1 MGANMDTETLAT
13 TTLCEYADCRSTGLE
28 ADAAEAVIRGVKVLG
43 RESQN
48 GRVYRPEALRR
59 AAPLYD
65 GAKVNVNHP
74 KGNPAAPRDY
84 QDRIGVLRSPR
95 ATESGIFA
103 DLFYNPKHPLAEQL
117 AWDARHAPE
126 NVGLSHNVEAAA
138 SREG

>member
-1 MGANMDTETLAT
+1 MCELVAENCAT
-13 TTLCEYADCRSTGLE
+13 TTLCEYADCRAADVE

-59 AAPLYD
+59 GAALYE

-74 KGNPAAPRDY
+74 KGHPAAPRDY

-95 ATESGIFA
+95 ATEAGIFA

-117 AWDARHAPE
+117 
-126 NVGLSHNVEAAA
+126 
-138 SREG
+138 